1 MRTPFL
7 PLLLLPFALGA
18 QDLPHSLLWRIDP
31 GSGGPSSY
39 LYGTVH
45 SKDDRA
51 FLFGDSVMPAL
62 TRCPLVVGE
71 LDLDQGAAA
80 LSLMSGMMMP
90 DGKKL
95 EDLYKKKQ
103 WKVVS
108 DALITELGP
117 MAPMTYRMKPFFVMA
132 MFMEQAMQG
141 DRPQVLDEFLMLTAK
156 ENGQRTGGLETMQ
169 EQMSAVDAMGLDEQ
183 AQYLLEYV
191 EADGQVKEMEML
203 LDAYA
208 SQDLNALMLAME
220 AAGGMSE
227 KAEQALLAE
236 RNSRMVHR
244 MDSLIQQEGSVF
256 FLVGA
261 AHLPAENGLIIG
273 MRARGYTVEAVMST
287 ARKPEE

>member
-1 MRTPFL
+1 MRTILL
-7 PLLLLPFALGA
+7 PLLLLPFALRA

-51 FLFGDSVMPAL
+51 FQFGDSVMPAL

-90 DGKKL
+90 EGKNL

-103 WKVVS
+103 WKVV
-108 DALITELGP
+108 DKALVTELGP
-117 MAPMTYRMKPFFVMA
+117 MAPMMYRMKPFFVMA
-132 MFMEQAMQG
+132 MFMEQALQG
-141 DRPQVLDEFLMLTAK
+141 DRPQVLDEFLMTTAR
-156 ENGQRTGGLETMQ
+156 ENGQRTAGLETMQ
-169 EQMSAVDAMGLDEQ
+169 EQMGAVDAMGLQEQ
-183 AQYLLEYV
+183 AGYLLEYV
-191 EADGQVKEMEML
+191 ETNGQAEEMESLMNAYAAQD
-203 LDAYA
+203 LDA
-208 SQDLNALMLAME
+208 LMRSME
-220 AAGGMSE
+220 ATGGMSE
-227 KAEQALLAE
+227 KAERALLAE
-236 RNSRMVHR
+236 RNVRMIHR
-244 MDSLIQQEGSVF
+244 MDSLIREEGSVF

-261 AHLPAENGLIIG
+261 AHLPASNGLIQG
-273 MRARGYTVEAVMST
+273 LRAKGYTVEAVMS